1 MPSDKRQ
8 RQDEGR
14 LLRLEAQRSTQQHD
28 QRKRQFRTL
37 AMIVGGVLVMAGGFA
52 IFNSDPATDVSTGSS
67 TTTTPAGD
75 TVVLPQPGKTITG
88 DTPCPA
94 ADGSAERATTFAQA
108 PPMCI
113 DPAKTY
119 TATLVTSAGDIEI
132 QLDATNAPQTVN
144 NFVVLSRYHFYDD
157 VPFHRIVPGFVNQA
171 GDPIGPTPGNGG
183 PGYTIPDELPKDPA
197 TAYPAGTVAMANR
210 SPEPNSGGSQFFLV
224 IGDEG
229 GALSGAGSY
238 SVFGKIVKGQDVS
251 EAINKLAGP
260 EDKPIKPVTI
270 ESVTITEA

>member
-14 LLRLEAQRSTQQHD
+14 LLRLEAQRSTQQKD

-52 IFNSDPATDVSTGSS
+52 IFNSDPATDE
-67 TTTTPAGD
+67 TTTTAAG
-75 TVVLPQPGKTITG
+75 TVVLPPPGKTITG

-94 ADGSAERATTFAQA
+94 VDGSAERTTTFAKA

-113 DPAKTY
+113 DPAKAY
-119 TATLVTSAGDIEI
+119 TATLVTSEGDIEI

-183 PGYTIPDELPKDPA
+183 PGYTIPDELPKDPV

-224 IGDEG
+224 IGDDG

-260 EDKPIKPVTI
+260 EDKPTKPVTI